1 MRKPLRPLRLKK
13 WCKMNYQASYIKH
26 ELQFLKPARTS
37 RGEMQTHSVYYIT
50 LNNGNAIGTG
60 ESAPLKGLSI
70 DAIDGLEKTIK
81 QFCLQINEGFHPLEL
96 DIEKFP
102 SVRFAFECALKG
114 LENSTEH
121 ILFDT
126 DFIKGKGIPI
136 NGLVWMDSSDEM
148 LKQAF
153 KKVEEGFE
161 CIKFKVGALDFDEE
175 CRMLETF
182 RKKYSHSKT
191 EIRLDANGAFTTD
204 EALRKLKELSRF
216 DIHSIEQPI
225 KSKQVEMMQEIC
237 ASSKIPIALDEEL
250 IGADVMTEGKILL
263 QFIKPQ
269 YLILKPTLL
278 GGFTLSEQWI
288 KYADELNIGWW
299 ATSALESNIGLNAI
313 AQWTSSLQTSLPQ
326 GLGTGSL
333 YKNNIQSPL
342 KVKAGF
348 VFYENNLKWQSLNEL
363 EE

>member
-1 MRKPLRPLRLKK
+1 MKF
-13 WCKMNYQASYIKH
+13 QASYIKH
-26 ELQFLKPARTS
+26 ELQFLKPAKTS
-37 RGEMQTHSVYYIT
+37 RGEMQTHPVYYIT
-50 LNNGNAIGTG
+50 LKNGITIGIG
-60 ESAPLKGLSI
+60 EAAPLKGLSV
-70 DAIDGLEKTIK
+70 DAIDGLEEKIK
-81 QFCLQINEGFHPLEL
+81 QFCMLINEGIHPFEL
-96 DIEKFP
+96 DIGKFP
-102 SVRFAFECALKG
+102 SARFAFECALKD
-114 LENSTEH
+114 LENPTEH

-126 DFIKGKGIPI
+126 DFIRGKGIPI

-153 KKVEEGFE
+153 KKVDEGFD

-182 RKKYSHSKT
+182 RKKYSHSKI
-191 EIRLDANGAFTTD
+191 EIRLDANGAFATD
-204 EALRKLKELSRF
+204 EALRQLKELERF
-216 DIHSIEQPI
+216 DIHSVEQPI
-225 KSKQVEMMQEIC
+225 KSKQIEMMQEIC
-237 ASSKIPIALDEEL
+237 AISKIPVALDEEL
-250 IGADVMTEGKILL
+250 IGVDVLTEGKKLL
-263 QFIKPQ
+263 QLIKPKFI
-269 YLILKPTLL
+269 ILKPTLL
-278 GGFTLSEQWI
+278 GGFSLSEQWI

-348 VFYENNLKWQSLNEL
+348 IFYENFLNWQSLNEL
-363 EE
+363 EVRNY

>member
-1 MRKPLRPLRLKK
+1 MKFL
-13 WCKMNYQASYIKH
+13 ATFFKH
-26 ELQFLKPARTS
+26 ELQFLKPAQTS
-37 RGEMQTHSVYYIT
+37 RGEMQTHPVYYLT
-50 LNNGNAIGTG
+50 LKKGNAIGVG
-60 ESAPLKGLSI
+60 EAAPLKDLSI
-70 DAIDGLEKTIK
+70 DAIDGLEERIK
-81 QFCLQINEGFHPLEL
+81 QFCLQINEGIHPHEL
-96 DIEKFP
+96 DLEKFP
-102 SVRFAFECALKG
+102 SIRFAFECALKE
-114 LENSTEH
+114 LENPTEH

-126 DFIKGKGIPI
+126 AFIRGKGIPI

-153 KKVEEGFE
+153 KKVEDGFD

-182 RKKYSHSKT
+182 RKKHSHSKV
-191 EIRLDANGAFTTD
+191 EIRLDANGAFKND
-204 EALRKLKELSRF
+204 EALRQLKELERF

-225 KSKQVEMMQEIC
+225 KAKQIEMMQEIC
-237 ASSKIPIALDEEL
+237 AKSKIPVALDEEL
-250 IGADVMTEGKILL
+250 IGVDVMTEGKKLA
-263 QFIKPQ
+263 QFIKPKFI
-269 YLILKPTLL
+269 ILKPTLL
-278 GGFTLSEQWI
+278 GGFTFSEQWI
-288 KYADELNIGWW
+288 KYADEQNIGWW

-348 VFYENNLKWQSLNEL
+348 LFYENFFNWQSLNKL
-363 EE
+363 EDKNQ